1 MMLVGP
7 TQLRMCCDFV
17 GRGLTLVPGPG
28 RVCRGWGRAVRA
40 GVTRRTGPGHAE
52 HGQGRYARQGPP
64 SPAAGLRG
72 ARGPGT
78 DGGGARG
85 GGTGAEPSRAEP
97 SRAEPSRA
105 EPSRAEPS
113 RAEPSRA
120 EPSRAEP
127 SRQYA
132 GEPSQAVRVLFPQTR
147 KAPEA
152 AAAPRGVRELQKPGQ
167 CRAGAPGS
175 LDLLPSAGAR
185 AWEGRAGPDR
195 AGLGAELPPPLRT
208 VLWRRE
214 ASSGACW
221 SCCNSVDQRGGRLS
235 REPVIFRGKR

>member
-1 MMLVGP
+1 MG
-7 TQLRMCCDFV
+7 
-17 GRGLTLVPGPG
+17 GRSRRLQTS
-28 RVCRGWGRAVRA
+28 RHEWDAFAVREPFARSLLRSVQAEVTARPCSSDPA
-40 GVTRRTGPGHAE
+40 GTAVLGDLAGSGSGPA
-52 HGQGRYARQGPP
+52 GRDSC
-64 SPAAGLRG
+64 SPAAAQPRRPWASSFGGRG
-72 ARGPGT
+72 RNLPLVPAGT
-78 DGGGARG
+78 
-85 GGTGAEPSRAEP
+85 TGAGRCLEN
-97 SRAEPSRA
+97 
-105 EPSRAEPS
+105 
-113 RAEPSRA
+113 
-120 EPSRAEP
+120 
-127 SRQYA
+127 
-132 GEPSQAVRVLFPQTR
+132 GMVLVSALRSEQQRLGCSPHEEVGR
-147 KAPEA
+147 CVLP
-152 AAAPRGVRELQKPGQ
+152 PELQKPGQ